1 MEQPVPQLSCALCR
15 DRKLKCDKLDPC
27 TNCTSSG
34 VACVPIYRPRLPRG
48 RHARPNRQ
56 KLSSPT
62 TPLPPATRRRGDSGS
77 FTVAPGGTGEDLS
90 SRLDRL
96 ESLLQ
101 RRDVATGVDTQ
112 PSGMQELLQ
121 QSTVGNDGK
130 HTTSTA
136 TTTQICGAVGQD
148 VYQRIRSLEG
158 LVQEVGKNNNNSG
171 KDSGNRDDRDDNSNT
186 EPRAIPDMAGSQS
199 GAGNFSQELN
209 REIPEVTKG
218 VWPDLMDHE
227 MQGQTQG
234 NAVEPR
240 EDFTNDDGSDMASFN
255 VGAIGTLRLL
265 DIDNPFSPAST
276 AFPRDKNA
284 VSKLCQ
290 VYLQNVDPIIK
301 ILHRPSLS
309 KCMLDGSPYPGA
321 SQEDHSDQ
329 ALESA
334 VCYAAANT
342 MSEAQ
347 CQEAFKS
354 SKSSVVTMY
363 RKMCEAAI
371 ERTGLLTTRNM
382 TVLQAFTLY
391 LVGRRSE
398 DEGTAV
404 WALVALL
411 VRLTVA
417 MGLNAKPSEET
428 REGESFFQQQMR
440 LRLWLTVCL
449 MDIQTSFAEAS
460 EPLISH
466 RDAASTIPHVAHV
479 NDSDFDVDT
488 LHPVASH
495 EDLTDTTFALVTYH
509 VQVTGRL
516 LNFAS
521 PESSTIKDD
530 PEARHRL
537 VRHFQQQVFTLLH
550 YCDPESSRYAWFTW
564 HSTQSIVA
572 SIRLAELIPFRGG
585 RANSSLVRRPST
597 RPEGDATLLRR
608 ALQNLEKAQLI
619 CSDPRGDG
627 FRWYITTPW
636 LALYT
641 AIVECAT
648 CTDAALVR
656 RAWPVIEITYHQHVN
671 LAILPRCQLPR
682 VPLAQL
688 MNETRERIAPLLQ
701 DGGSG
706 SGTSA
711 GNNQGAFC
719 RTSSSAQ
726 TLRPSLTKSVSYGGR
741 STPIEQSLTSGSL
754 SADSAMDSEAP
765 LQSWNLPSISMD
777 DAPGLGADGILLSS
791 DLYNPL
797 QSDLFEHSWVPAD
810 TMSQYAHLPELSDK
824 RPEQVAFLMS
834 THRRI

>member
-62 TPLPPATRRRGDSGS
+62 TPLPPGTRRRVDSGN
-77 FTVAPGGTGEDLS
+77 FTVSPGGSGEDLS

-101 RRDVATGVDTQ
+101 RR
-112 PSGMQELLQ
+112 ELQ
-121 QSTVGNDGK
+121 QSLVRNDGK

-136 TTTQICGAVGQD
+136 TATHICGAVGQD

-158 LVQEVGKNNNNSG
+158 LVQEAGKNNNTSSKNC
-171 KDSGNRDDRDDNSNT
+171 GNRDDRNDNSNI
-186 EPRAIPDMAGSQS
+186 EHRAIPEIAGSQS
-199 GAGNFSQELN
+199 G
-209 REIPEVTKG
+209 R
-218 VWPDLMDHE
+218 
-227 MQGQTQG
+227 TQG
-234 NAVEPR
+234 NAVELH
-240 EDFTNDDGSDMASFN
+240 EDSTNDDGSDMASFN
-255 VGAIGTLRLL
+255 AGTIGTLRLL
-265 DIDNPFSPAST
+265 DIDNPLSPAST
-276 AFPRDKNA
+276 ALPRDRDA
-284 VSKLCQ
+284 ASKLCQ
-290 VYLQNVDPIIK
+290 IYLQNVDPIIK

-329 ALESA
+329 ALECA

-354 SKSSVVTMY
+354 SKASVVTMY
-363 RKMCEAAI
+363 RKMCEGAI

-382 TVLQAFTLY
+382 IVLQAFILY

-417 MGLNAKPSEET
+417 MGLNTKPSEET
-428 REGESFFQQQMR
+428 CDGESFFQQQMR

-466 RDAASTIPHVAHV
+466 RDAASTIPHVAHI

-488 LHPVASH
+488 LHPVASR

-521 PESSTIKDD
+521 SESSTIKDD
-530 PEARHRL
+530 AEARHRL

-550 YCDPESSRYAWFTW
+550 YCDPESSPYAWFTW

-572 SIRLAELIPFRGG
+572 SIGLSELFPFRGG
-585 RANSSLVRRPST
+585 RENSSLIRRPST
-597 RPEGDATLLRR
+597 RPEADTTLLRR

-656 RAWPVIEITYHQHVN
+656 RAWSVIETTYNQHVN
-671 LAILPRCQLPR
+671 PAMLPNCQLSR
-682 VPLAQL
+682 APLAQL
-688 MNETRERIAPLLQ
+688 MNETRSRISPLLL

-706 SGTSA
+706 SGKTV
-711 GNNQGAFC
+711 
-719 RTSSSAQ
+719 
-726 TLRPSLTKSVSYGGR
+726 RPSLTKSVSYGGR
-741 STPIEQSLTSGSL
+741 STPIERSLTSGSL
-754 SADSAMDSEAP
+754 SADSARDVEAP
-765 LQSWNLPSISMD
+765 RQSWTLPSISMD
-777 DAPGLGADGILLSS
+777 DAADLGTDSILLSS

-810 TMSQYAHLPELSDK
+810 TMNQYAHLAELSDK
-824 RPEQVAFLMS
+824 RPEQVAFPLS
-834 THRRI
+834 AHHRM

>member
-48 RHARPNRQ
+48 RHARSNRQ

-62 TPLPPATRRRGDSGS
+62 TPLPPATRRRGDS
-77 FTVAPGGTGEDLS
+77 AIN
-90 SRLDRL
+90 
-96 ESLLQ
+96 Q
-101 RRDVATGVDTQ
+101 
-112 PSGMQELLQ
+112 LQ
-121 QSTVGNDGK
+121 QSIVGNDGK

-158 LVQEVGKNNNNSG
+158 LVQ
-171 KDSGNRDDRDDNSNT
+171 
-186 EPRAIPDMAGSQS
+186 
-199 GAGNFSQELN
+199 
-209 REIPEVTKG
+209 
-218 VWPDLMDHE
+218 E

-711 GNNQGAFC
+711 
-719 RTSSSAQ
+719 AQ